1 MSAARPPLKV
11 LVELRTALEGHT
23 GIGQISR
30 MLFSGL
36 SQSQV
41 LRVDGL
47 LQHSEL
53 LLSPGLSPRGNRWG
67 RRLRP
72 NARVNRLGSVVISLE
87 QDSRLAPLR
96 AVGPTLAMAIWHLL
110 GGRQRLTR
118 FDARQFR
125 DYVWRHFFAQTLP
138 AEDFDVVTRA
148 GFRIERIPWN
158 ALHLCAMVFRKLGF
172 SLYPRLNTAE
182 FDVFVSQTPF
192 PGSVSRNTLH
202 IVHYHDAL
210 PLLMPHTISLRK
222 FHQAFHYRALRKN
235 VEMGAWF
242 VCVSEATRKDLLSIF
257 PQLETRSVTIHNM
270 VSREFRDEPTP
281 PDRVPQI
288 IAARL
293 STRIEPV
300 LNRVFRRNLFT
311 EVARHAPLQYLLMVG
326 KMEPR
331 KNHLALL
338 AACEQLRSESFP
350 SLKLV
355 VVGPLGQQ
363 HEAVIRRF
371 YPWLERCE
379 AFVLEDLTVADM
391 RLLYKH
397 ARATVCPSL
406 GEGFDFSGVEAMK
419 SGGAVIASDIPAHL
433 EIYEDAAEYF
443 NAYSVEDLCRAI
455 RAVIDPA
462 NAGRRQEL
470 VAKGAL
476 VSARYDAEVILPKW
490 DAFLKSHAEPR

>member
-1 MSAARPPLKV
+1 MSAAKPALKV

-23 GIGQISR
+23 GLGQVSR
-30 MLFSGL
+30 MLFRGL
-36 SQSQV
+36 SRSQD
-41 LRVDGL
+41 LQVDGL

-53 LLSPGLSPRGNRWG
+53 LLARGLSPSANRWG
-67 RRLRP
+67 RRIRP
-72 NARVNRLGSVVISLE
+72 NVQVNQLGSVVISLE
-87 QDSRLAPLR
+87 QDSRLAPFR
-96 AVGPTLAMAIWHLL
+96 ATGPTLAMAMWHLL

-125 DYVWRHFFAQTLP
+125 DYVWRRFFAQTLP

-158 ALHLCAMVFRKLGF
+158 AMHLCAMVFRTLGF
-172 SLYPRLNTAE
+172 SLYPRLNTSE
-182 FDVFVSQTPF
+182 FDVLITQTPF
-192 PGSVSRNTLH
+192 PASVSRNTLH

-242 VCVSEATRKDLLSIF
+242 VCVSDATRKDLLSIF
-257 PQLETRSVTIHNM
+257 PQLEARSVTIHNM
-270 VSREFRDEPTP
+270 VSREYRDEPVS

-293 STRIEPV
+293 STRIEPP
-300 LNRVFRRNLFT
+300 LNRVFRRNLFS
-311 EVARHAPLQYLLMVG
+311 ELARQAPLQYLLMVG

-338 AACEQLRSESFP
+338 AAWEKLRSESFP

-363 HEAVIRRF
+363 HQAVIRRF

-379 AFVLEDLTVADM
+379 AFVLEDLTSADM
-391 RLLYKH
+391 RLLYQH

-419 SGGAVIASDIPAHL
+419 SGGAVIASNIPAHL
-433 EIYEDAAEYF
+433 EIYEDAAEFF

-455 RAVIDPA
+455 RAVIEPT
-462 NAGRRQEL
+462 NAARRNEL
-470 VAKGAL
+470 VAKGAT
-476 VSARYDAEVILPKW
+476 VSKRYDAEAILPTW
-490 DAFLKSHAEPR
+490 DAFLKSRAEAR